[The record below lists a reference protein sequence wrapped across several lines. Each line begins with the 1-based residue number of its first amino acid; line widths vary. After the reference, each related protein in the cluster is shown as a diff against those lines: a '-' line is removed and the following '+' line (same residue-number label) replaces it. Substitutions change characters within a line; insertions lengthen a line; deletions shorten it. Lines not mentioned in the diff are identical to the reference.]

1 MIKPSY
7 RFLTWI
13 VAPLFLT
20 LLWVGAGMAANGKS
34 KALCPP
40 RLPEDGLH
48 QVKPDPNLP
57 AEIKA
62 FYGNWHGRWGEGRND
77 PAHGVPTILVVEEIV
92 SPEKV
97 MVVLG
102 WGECPICKSEAGCQR
117 FWARIVT
124 VQGKQ
129 VLFFGFPQGKN
140 YSFTLEGDRLVGT
153 DGSGQ
158 VTMQRLGS

>member
-1 MIKPSY
+1 MSKHTCHSLFP
-7 RFLTWI
+7 I
-13 VAPLFLT
+13 VVILALT
-20 LLWVGAGMAANGKS
+20 LIMVAAGVAAGEKS

-48 QVKPDPNLP
+48 QIKPDPNLP

-77 PAHGVPTILVVEEIV
+77 PGHAVPTILVVEEIV
-92 SPEKV
+92 STEKV

-129 VLFFGFPQGKN
+129 VLFFGFPNGKN

-158 VTMQRLGS
+158 VTMHRLGS

>member
-1 MIKPSY
+1 MRKPTPS
-7 RFLTWI
+7 FWAPIVGSLTIALLI
-13 VAPLFLT
+13 VGP
-20 LLWVGAGMAANGKS
+20 GMAVGEKT

-48 QVKPDPNLP
+48 QIKPDPNLP

-62 FYGNWHGRWGEGRND
+62 FYGNWHGRWGGSSSD
-77 PAHGVPTILVVEEIV
+77 PACGVPTILVVEEIV

>member
-1 MIKPSY
+1 MSKPTCHSL
-7 RFLTWI
+7 FPI
-13 VAPLFLT
+13 VVILALT
-20 LLWVGAGMAANGKS
+20 LIMVAAGVAAGEKS

-57 AEIKA
+57 AELKA

-92 SPEKV
+92 STEKV